1 VIRHSLDRVGVS
13 CSALTGIAVV
23 LCVSLTAPAGQ
34 TSNRGETL
42 SPETRNLVRQAVA
55 CTGLI
60 SARNS
65 TDSQNQAPRPRGSA
79 VMVRSDGILVTNCHV
94 IINTRT
100 SRPYDELYL
109 SLSSDGETTSIPN
122 RYRVTLLLMNK
133 DYDLA
138 LLRVDSDAAGKPV
151 SKSFT
156 FPSIELGDSKKIK
169 LLEDL
174 FIIGFPEKGGASVTV
189 NRGVVEGKD
198 ILGNWIKTDAR
209 VIHGNSGGAAVNS
222 EGRLIGIPTKV
233 VADEQPVDT
242 NGDGFPDDYRRY
254 GAVGFLR
261 PSHLVAELLAKLD
274 TGGENNVSTSS
285 PRLIDT
291 TATTPSLTVR
301 GMVKSAA
308 NGKPIAGALV
318 GLLPLGETEV
328 TEQTLLTWGSTN
340 SEGAFKL
347 NRPVPPGKYTLK
359 AKALGKEVYSRDVEI
374 DAGATLLIIDMTD
387 SSPR

>member
-1 VIRHSLDRVGVS
+1 
-13 CSALTGIAVV
+13 
-23 LCVSLTAPAGQ
+23 
-34 TSNRGETL
+34 
-42 SPETRNLVRQAVA
+42 
-55 CTGLI
+55 
-60 SARNS
+60 
-65 TDSQNQAPRPRGSA
+65 
-79 VMVRSDGILVTNCHV
+79 
-94 IINTRT
+94 
-100 SRPYDELYL
+100 
-109 SLSSDGETTSIPN
+109 
-122 RYRVTLLLMNK
+122 VTLLMMNK

-156 FPSIELGDSKKIK
+156 IPSIELGDSTKIK

-174 FIIGFPEKGGASVTV
+174 FIIGFPEKGGTSVTV

-209 VIHGNSGGAAVNS
+209 VIHGNSGGAAVNG

-233 VADEQPVDT
+233 EADEQPVDT
-242 NGDGFPDDYRRY
+242 DGDGFPDDTRRY

-261 PSHLVAELLAKLD
+261 PSQLVAEMLAKLD
-274 TGGENNVSTSS
+274 SGGETTLVTSS
-285 PRLIDT
+285 PKLIDT
-291 TATTPSLTVR
+291 VTSLTVR
-301 GMVKSAA
+301 GMVKSVA

-359 AKALGKEVYSRDVEI
+359 AKALGKQVYAQDVEI
-374 DAGATLLIIDMTD
+374 KAGASLLIIEMSN
-387 SSPR
+387 SSQP

>member
-1 VIRHSLDRVGVS
+1 VIRLLLNRVGLRS
-13 CSALTGIAVV
+13 SSLSGISVVV
-23 LCVSLTAPAGQ
+23 LVSLTAIAGQ
-34 TSNRGETL
+34 DPNRRESL
-42 SPETRNLVRQAVA
+42 SAESRKLVRQAVA

-60 SARNS
+60 SGRNS
-65 TDSQNQAPRPRGSA
+65 SDPQGQGPRPRGSA
-79 VMVRSDGILVTNCHV
+79 VMVRSDGVLVTNAHV
-94 IINTRT
+94 IVNTRT
-100 SRPYDELYL
+100 NRPYDDLFL
-109 SLSSDGETTSIPN
+109 SLSSDGETTSQPA
-122 RYRVTLLLMNK
+122 RYHVTLLLMNN

-138 LLRVDSDAAGKPV
+138 LLRVDSDPAGKPL

-169 LLEDL
+169 LLDDL
-174 FIIGFPEKGGASVTV
+174 FIIGFPEKGGSSVTV

-233 VADEQPVDT
+233 VADAQAVDT
-242 NGDGFPDDYRRY
+242 NGDGFPDNYRRY

-261 PSHLVAELLAKLD
+261 PSNLVAELLAKLD
-274 TGGENNVSTSS
+274 SAGENNVSTHG
-285 PRLIDT
+285 PRQIDT
-291 TATTPSLTVR
+291 NALITVR

-318 GLLPLGETEV
+318 GLVPLGETEV

-347 NRPVPPGKYTLK
+347 NRQVPPGKYTLK
-359 AKALGKEVYSRDVEI
+359 AKAIARQAYTREVQIS
-374 DAGATLLIIDMTD
+374 AGASLLIVEMSN
-387 SSPR
+387 SSQR

>member
-1 VIRHSLDRVGVS
+1 VIKPSLNPVAAGA
-13 CSALTGIAVV
+13 SALTGIAIVV
-23 LCVSLTAPAGQ
+23 FASLAALAGQ
-34 TSNRGETL
+34 TSNRGESL

-60 SARNS
+60 TVRNS

-79 VMVRSDGILVTNCHV
+79 VMIRSDGILVTNSHV
-94 IINTRT
+94 IVNTRT

-109 SLSSDGETTSIPN
+109 SLSSDGETTTAPN
-122 RYRVTLLLMNK
+122 RYRVTLLMMNK
-133 DYDLA
+133 DLDLA

-156 FPSIELGDSKKIK
+156 FPSVELGDSTKIK

-209 VIHGNSGGAAVNS
+209 VIHGNSGGAAVNG

-233 VADEQPVDT
+233 VADEQPIDT

-261 PSHLVAELLAKLD
+261 PSQLVAEMLAKLD
-274 TGGENNVSTSS
+274 TGGENTAVPSS

-291 TATTPSLTVR
+291 AAALTVR
-301 GMVKSAA
+301 GMVKSA

-318 GLLPLGETEV
+318 GLLALGETEI

-359 AKALGKEVYSRDVEI
+359 AKALGKQVYAQDVEI
-374 DAGATLLIIDMTD
+374 KAGATLLIIEM
-387 SSPR
+387 SSSSQP

>member
-1 VIRHSLDRVGVS
+1 MIRPSLNKV
-13 CSALTGIAVV
+13 ALGTATLAGISVVV
-23 LCVSLTAPAGQ
+23 LVSLTALAGQ
-34 TSNRGETL
+34 NSNRGESL
-42 SPETRNLVRQAVA
+42 SVESRKLVRQAVA

-60 SARNS
+60 SGRNS
-65 TDSQNQAPRPRGSA
+65 SDQGQPRPRGSA
-79 VMVRSDGILVTNCHV
+79 VMVRSDGVLVTNAHV
-94 IINTRT
+94 IVNTRT
-100 SRPYDELYL
+100 NRPYDDLFL
-109 SLSSDGETTSIPN
+109 SLSSDGETTSQPA
-122 RYRVTLLLMNK
+122 RYHVTLLLMNN

-138 LLRVDSDAAGKPV
+138 LLRVDSDPAGKPLA
-151 SKSFT
+151 KSFT

-169 LLEDL
+169 LLDDL
-174 FIIGFPEKGGASVTV
+174 FIIGFPEKGGTSVTV

-233 VADEQPVDT
+233 VADEQGVDT
-242 NGDGFPDDYRRY
+242 NGDGFPDNYRRY

-261 PSHLVAELLAKLD
+261 PAHLVAELLAKLENV
-274 TGGENNVSTSS
+274 GENNVSTYG
-285 PRLIDT
+285 PRQIDAAVLI
-291 TATTPSLTVR
+291 TVR

-318 GLLPLGETEV
+318 GLVPLGETDV

-347 NRPVPPGKYTLK
+347 NRQVPPGKYTLK
-359 AKALGKEVYSRDVEI
+359 AKALARQVYTRDVEI
-374 DAGATLLIIDMTD
+374 TAGASLLIIEMTG
-387 SSPR
+387 SSQR

>member
-1 VIRHSLDRVGVS
+1 MIKPSLNPVAAGA
-13 CSALTGIAVV
+13 SALTGIAVV
-23 LCVSLTAPAGQ
+23 VFASLAALAGQ
-34 TSNRGETL
+34 TSNRGESL

-60 SARNS
+60 TVRNS

-79 VMVRSDGILVTNCHV
+79 VMIRSDGILVTNSHV
-94 IINTRT
+94 IVNTRT

-109 SLSSDGETTSIPN
+109 SLSSDGETTTAPN
-122 RYRVTLLLMNK
+122 RYRVTLLMMNK
-133 DYDLA
+133 DLDLA

-156 FPSIELGDSKKIK
+156 FPSVELGDSTKVK

-209 VIHGNSGGAAVNS
+209 VIHGNSGGAAVNG

-233 VADEQPVDT
+233 VADEQPIDT

-261 PSHLVAELLAKLD
+261 PSQLVAEMLAKLD
-274 TGGENNVSTSS
+274 TGGENTAVPSS

-291 TATTPSLTVR
+291 AAALTVR
-301 GMVKSAA
+301 GMVKSA

-318 GLLPLGETEV
+318 GLLALGETEI

-359 AKALGKEVYSRDVEI
+359 AKALGKQVYAQDVEI
-374 DAGATLLIIDMTD
+374 KAGATLLIIEMST
-387 SSPR
+387 SSQP

>member
-1 VIRHSLDRVGVS
+1 MIKPSLNRVAVGVS
-13 CSALTGIAVV
+13 ARAGIAVIV
-23 LCVSLTAPAGQ
+23 FASLAALAGQ
-34 TSNRGETL
+34 TSNRGESL
-42 SPETRNLVRQAVA
+42 SPETRNLVRRAVS

-65 TDSQNQAPRPRGSA
+65 GDSQNQSPRPRGSA
-79 VMVRSDGILVTNCHV
+79 VVVRSDGILVTNCHV

-109 SLSSDGETTSIPN
+109 SLSSDGETSTAPN

-138 LLRVDSDAAGKPV
+138 LLRADSDAAGKPLP
-151 SKSFT
+151 KSFT

-169 LLEDL
+169 LLDDL
-174 FIIGFPEKGGASVTV
+174 FIIGFPEKGGSSVTV

-209 VIHGNSGGAAVNS
+209 VIHGNSGGAAVNG

-274 TGGENNVSTSS
+274 GGGENTAVPFS

-291 TATTPSLTVR
+291 AASITVR

-308 NGKPIAGALV
+308 NGKPITGALV

-359 AKALGKEVYSRDVEI
+359 AKALGKQGYAQDVEI
-374 DAGATLLIIDMTD
+374 RAGASLLIIEMSN
-387 SSPR
+387 SSQP